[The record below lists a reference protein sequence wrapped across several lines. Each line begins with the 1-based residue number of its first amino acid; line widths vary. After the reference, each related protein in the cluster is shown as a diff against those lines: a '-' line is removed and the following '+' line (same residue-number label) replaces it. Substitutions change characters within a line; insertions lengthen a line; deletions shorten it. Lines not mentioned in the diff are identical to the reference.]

1 MFDDVTQTASPG
13 DKPERM
19 SPPVIDPHHH
29 LWDLEHNP
37 YPWLQT
43 RPLAPRLEGD
53 IEPIAKTYMLKDY
66 LADVQNQNVVK
77 SVHIE
82 CGWDPDDPVGET
94 AWLQSVADQYGFP
107 HGIVAR
113 AQLDTPD
120 IEKILGGHAQYKNA
134 RGIRHIVCWHRDPV
148 KSYVQRPDLLTDPQW
163 RRGFRLLRRFG
174 FSFDLQLYPSQM
186 ADAASLAQAHPETL
200 IILDHAG
207 MPVDRDETGIRTWRQ
222 GMGALA
228 ALPNVVSK
236 ISGLGAFDWRWSA
249 DSIRPFVLE
258 TIEIFGVSR
267 CMFASNFPV
276 DKLYSDFDSLYAAF
290 HSITAG
296 FSAAEKQMLFH
307 DNAIRYY
314 RLA

>member
-1 MFDDVTQTASPG
+1 MFDDVTQPASPG